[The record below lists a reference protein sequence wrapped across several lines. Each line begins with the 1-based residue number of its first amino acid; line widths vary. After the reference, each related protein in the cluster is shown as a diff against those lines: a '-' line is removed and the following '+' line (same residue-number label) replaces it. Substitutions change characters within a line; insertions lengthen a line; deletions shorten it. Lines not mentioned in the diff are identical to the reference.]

1 MLSKWLRM
9 GARNGRGCGVRQCR
23 SFASSGFDNL
33 RNIGISAHI
42 DSGKTTLTERIL
54 YYAGRIA
61 DVHEVRGK
69 DGVGA
74 KMDSMDLE
82 REKGITI
89 QSAATYV
96 SWKDK
101 NVNIIDTPGHIDFTI
116 EVERALRVLD
126 GAILVLCSVGGVQS
140 QSITVDKQMKRYN
153 VPRIAFINKCDRVGA
168 NPDRVIGQLRDVL
181 KLNAAPVQIPI
192 GLEGDHEGVV
202 DLVERKA
209 IYFRGNRGV
218 DVEEEEVPGDL
229 KEIVEEK
236 RIELIE
242 TLADV
247 DDEVAEA
254 YLEEGEDLPVE
265 LLKKAIRRQTIDRN
279 FVAVFMGSAFK
290 NKGVQ
295 KVLDGVSDY
304 LPDPSEVENVALDQS
319 DDEAPK
325 VLSTDSKEKFVGLA
339 FKLEKGRYGQLTY
352 LRVYQ
357 GSLKKGQVIK
367 MGGTNKTVKLP
378 RIVRMHAD
386 EMEDVDEVGSG
397 EIVAMFG
404 VECASGTTFCH
415 PDLDLT
421 MTSIF
426 VPEPV
431 MSLSI
436 EPSST
441 KDNDT
446 FSKALNRFMFED
458 PTLRVEVDKETSET
472 LISGMGELHLDIYCQ
487 RLEREYN
494 CEVKVGKPKVSYR
507 ETCTKRSEFNY
518 LHKKQ
523 SGGSGQYGRVIG
535 YVEPLPE
542 DSKVSFEF
550 VNKMIGNNIPPEF
563 IPAIEKGF
571 KEALDKGALSGNRV
585 QGVRFALTDGATHP
599 VDSNEAAFRM
609 ATKGAFREGFL
620 SANPSILEPI
630 MSVEVE
636 VPPEFQGNTVSALS
650 RRRGMILGADTAED
664 GTVVI
669 KSEVPLSEMFG
680 YSSDLRSTTEGKG
693 TFTMEFTRYAPL
705 AKDQQQSVIK
715 KYQAARA
722 EENAK

>member
-1 MLSKWLRM
+1 MLLAKYNMNSILTRASRRLRETVRF
-9 GARNGRGCGVRQCR
+9 GRRNNLLFAQQGQGRWF
-23 SFASSGFDNL
+23 STSSNEMEIL

-54 YYAGRIA
+54 FYTGRIA

-74 KMDSMDLE
+74 KMDSMELE

-96 SWKDK
+96 KWNDI

-153 VPRIAFINKCDRVGA
+153 VPRIAFINKLDRVGA
-168 NPDRVIGQLRDVL
+168 SPFKVITQLRDVL
-181 KLNAAPVQIPI
+181 RLNAAPVQIPI
-192 GLEGDHEGVV
+192 GLEGDHKGCVDIIRKKALYFEG
-202 DLVERKA
+202 EK
-209 IYFRGNRGV
+209 GV
-218 DVEEEEVPGDL
+218 DIRED
-229 KEIVEEK
+229 EIPSGLENMVEEK
-236 RIELIE
+236 RLELVE
-242 TLADV
+242 ALADV
-247 DDEVAEA
+247 DDDIAEA
-254 YLEEGEDLPVE
+254 YLEDGEDGISEE
-265 LLKKAIRRQTIDRN
+265 LMVKAIRRQTIART
-279 FVAVFMGSAFK
+279 FVPVFMGSAFK

-295 KVLDGVSDY
+295 AVLDGVRDY
-304 LPDPSEVENVALDQS
+304 LPNPKEVENFALDQS
-319 DDEAPK
+319 KDEEETLLK
-325 VLSTDSKEKFVGLA
+325 SESKEKFVGLA

-378 RIVRMHAD
+378 RIVRMHAN
-386 EMEDVDEVGSG
+386 EMEDVAEVGSG

-404 VECASGTTFCH
+404 VECSSGTTFCD
-415 PDLDLT
+415 PSLDLT
-421 MTSIF
+421 MTSIH
-426 VPEPV
+426 VPEAV
-431 MSLSI
+431 MSLAI
-436 EPSST
+436 KPKST

-458 PTLRVEVDKETSET
+458 PTLRVEVDAETDET

-494 CEVKVGKPKVSYR
+494 CPVEVGRPKVSYR
-507 ETCTKRSEFNY
+507 ETLTSRADFSY

-535 YVEPLPE
+535 YLEPLPE

-550 VNKMIGNNIPPEF
+550 ANEMIGNAIPPEF

-571 KEALDKGALSGNRV
+571 KEAL
-585 QGVRFALTDGATHP
+585 
-599 VDSNEAAFRM
+599 E
-609 ATKGAFREGFL
+609 
-620 SANPSILEPI
+620 
-630 MSVEVE
+630 
-636 VPPEFQGNTVSALS
+636 
-650 RRRGMILGADTAED
+650 
-664 GTVVI
+664 
-669 KSEVPLSEMFG
+669 
-680 YSSDLRSTTEGKG
+680 EGK
-693 TFTMEFTRYAPL
+693 P
-705 AKDQQQSVIK
+705 
-715 KYQAARA
+715 
-722 EENAK
+722 

>member
-1 MLSKWLRM
+1 MLLAKYNMNSILTRASRRLRETVRF
-9 GARNGRGCGVRQCR
+9 GRRNNLLFAQQGQGRWF
-23 SFASSGFDNL
+23 STSSNEMEIL

-54 YYAGRIA
+54 FYTGRIA

-74 KMDSMDLE
+74 KMDSMELE

-96 SWKDK
+96 KWNDI

-153 VPRIAFINKCDRVGA
+153 VPRIAFINKLDRVGA
-168 NPDRVIGQLRDVL
+168 SPFKVITQLRDVL
-181 KLNAAPVQIPI
+181 RLNAAPVQIPI
-192 GLEGDHEGVV
+192 GLEGDHKGCVDIIRKKALYFEG
-202 DLVERKA
+202 EK
-209 IYFRGNRGV
+209 GV
-218 DVEEEEVPGDL
+218 DIRED
-229 KEIVEEK
+229 EIPSGLENMVEEK
-236 RIELIE
+236 RLELVE
-242 TLADV
+242 ALADV
-247 DDEVAEA
+247 DDDIAEA
-254 YLEEGEDLPVE
+254 YLEDGEDGISEE
-265 LLKKAIRRQTIDRN
+265 LMVKAIRRQTIART
-279 FVAVFMGSAFK
+279 FVPVFMGSAFK

-295 KVLDGVSDY
+295 AVLDGVRDY
-304 LPDPSEVENVALDQS
+304 LPNPKEVENFALDQS
-319 DDEAPK
+319 KDEEETLLK
-325 VLSTDSKEKFVGLA
+325 SESKEKFVGLA

-378 RIVRMHAD
+378 RIVRMHAN
-386 EMEDVDEVGSG
+386 EMEDVAEVGSG

-404 VECASGTTFCH
+404 VECSSGTTFCD
-415 PDLDLT
+415 PSLDLT
-421 MTSIF
+421 MTSIH
-426 VPEPV
+426 VPEAV
-431 MSLSI
+431 MSLAI
-436 EPSST
+436 KPKST

-458 PTLRVEVDKETSET
+458 PTLRVEVDAETDET

-494 CEVKVGKPKVSYR
+494 CPVEVGRPKVSYR
-507 ETCTKRSEFNY
+507 ETLTSRADFSY

-535 YVEPLPE
+535 YLEPLPE

-550 VNKMIGNNIPPEF
+550 ANEMIGNAIPPEF

-571 KEALDKGALSGNRV
+571 KEALEEGELSGSPI
-585 QGVRFALTDGATHP
+585 QGVRFALTDGQAHA
-599 VDSNEAAFRM
+599 VDSNEIAFRM
-609 ATKGAFREGFL
+609 ATRGAFRQGFMN
-620 SANPSILEPI
+620 SNPIILEPI
-630 MSVEVE
+630 MKVDVE
-636 VPPEFQGNTVSALS
+636 VPSEFQGNTVSALS
-650 RRRGMILGADTAED
+650 R
-664 GTVVI
+664 
-669 KSEVPLSEMFG
+669 
-680 YSSDLRSTTEGKG
+680 
-693 TFTMEFTRYAPL
+693 
-705 AKDQQQSVIK
+705 
-715 KYQAARA
+715 
-722 EENAK
+722 